1 MLNALKYKILKT
13 IWHKTNNQNK
23 NMDLWQISKKKKQA
37 LPHQANK
44 YIFQKSKKD

>member
-23 NMDLWQISKKKKQA
+23 NMDLWQISKKKKKSITKSGKK
-37 LPHQANK
+37 K
-44 YIFQKSKKD
+44 YFSEK